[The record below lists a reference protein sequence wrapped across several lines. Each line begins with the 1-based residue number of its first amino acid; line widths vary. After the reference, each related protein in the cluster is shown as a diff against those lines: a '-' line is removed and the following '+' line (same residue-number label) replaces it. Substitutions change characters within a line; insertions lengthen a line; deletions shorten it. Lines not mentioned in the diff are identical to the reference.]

1 MTHTLL
7 RRRPTIATDTR
18 RVRDYARAL
27 YRGDAG
33 PPLVIFADADGVWA
47 VGWATFRR
55 ELTRVSQL
63 EGIARVKLNG
73 VYTGRARSI
82 DSAKV
87 RELWD
92 SGLRASDIAA
102 TLGIG
107 RSSVYRVLEGSRQ

>member
-1 MTHTLL
+1 M
-7 RRRPTIATDTR
+7 
-18 RVRDYARAL
+18 
-27 YRGDAG
+27 
-33 PPLVIFADADGVWA
+33 IFADADGVWA

-55 ELTRVSQL
+55 ELTRASQL
-63 EGIARVKLNG
+63 EGIARAKLNG

>member
-33 PPLVIFADADGVWA
+33 PPLVIFADGVWA

-107 RSSVYRVLEGSRQ
+107 RSSVYRMLEGSGQ